1 MSILS
6 AVRELGKEIQK
17 DERYIAFAKAKLALD
32 NDTAVQDKINEF
44 NLVRMNLEQAM
55 SAETQDEAK
64 TKELNEKLRNIYAEV
79 MQSKS
84 MVDFNVA
91 KADLDTMLND
101 VNSVIGQ
108 CVDGADPETVE
119 PEVQGCSG
127 SCATCGGCH

>member
-6 AVRELGKEIQK
+6 AVRNLGKEIQS
-17 DERYIAFAKAKLALD
+17 DERFVKFAKAKLALD
-32 NDTAVQDKINEF
+32 NDSEVQGKIGEF
-44 NLVRMNLEQAM
+44 NIIRMNLEKEM
-55 SAETQDEAK
+55 GAETQDEAK
-64 TKELNEKLRNIYAEV
+64 VKELNEQLRNLYAEV

-101 VNSVIGQ
+101 INSVIGQ

-127 SCATCGGCH
+127 SCSTCGGCH